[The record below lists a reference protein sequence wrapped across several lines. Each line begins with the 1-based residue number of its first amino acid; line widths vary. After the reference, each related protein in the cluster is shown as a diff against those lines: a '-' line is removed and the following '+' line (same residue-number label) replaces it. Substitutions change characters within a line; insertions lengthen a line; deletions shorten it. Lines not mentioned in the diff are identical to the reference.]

1 VIPVKTLVY
10 FFTAKV
16 RPVLILKLVRFI
28 IQTELLGSDSSRK
41 IEGIFDPN
49 NIRRKV
55 SVPISKSKVKYK
67 ASSGSIFVLNL
78 NDHVDWKMFIQD
90 SFNLLPHKI
99 LQILKQESLLD
110 WTFLDVGANF
120 GSVCIPI
127 ARENAVIAF
136 EPQEWL
142 SERIEVHARMNFVKD
157 LKVETLALTSNE
169 LVRSKGTFELFS
181 PPGNSGASSFTQNW
195 NLSKAKVHRRV
206 VEVTSLDLFW
216 SERFENT
223 ERNEF
228 FLKIDVEGEEINV
241 LRGGDK
247 FISFYRPFILLEHRQ
262 DLLGI
267 EKSEALFEFLN
278 KLTNYRKIWI
288 DESNLASKESKPG
301 DFSYLEVDTIASTNN
316 ILLVPL
322 EKKGWLYGI
331 NSSKRYESV

>member
-1 VIPVKTLVY
+1 
-10 FFTAKV
+10 
-16 RPVLILKLVRFI
+16 LVRVI
-28 IQTELLGSDSSRK
+28 IQAELLGSESSRK
-41 IEGIFDPN
+41 LEGIFDPN
-49 NIRRKV
+49 NIRRRV
-55 SVPISKSKVKYK
+55 SVPISKSKVEFK

-90 SFNLLPHKI
+90 SFNLLPYKI
-99 LQILKQESLLD
+99 LQKLKQESLLD

-127 ARENAVIAF
+127 AKENVVIAF

-142 SERIEVHARMNFVKD
+142 SERIEAHARMNFVKD
-157 LKVETLALTSNE
+157 LKVETVALTSNE
-169 LVRSKGTFELFS
+169 LVGSKGTFDLFS
-181 PPGNSGASSFTQNW
+181 PPGNSGASSFTKNW
-195 NLSKAKVHRRV
+195 NLSKAKVQRRI
-206 VEVTSLDLFW
+206 VEVTSLDHYW
-216 SERFENT
+216 AGKFENT

-241 LRGGDK
+241 LRGGYR
-247 FISFYRPFILLEHRQ
+247 FISLYRPFILLEHRE

-278 KLTNYRKIWI
+278 KLPNYMKIWI
-288 DESNLASKESKPG
+288 DESNLASKETKPA
-301 DFSYLEVDTIASTNN
+301 DLSYLGVDTSVSTNS

-331 NSSKRYESV
+331 NSSKRCESV